1 MGKGMQKE
9 PILFCETIELSLLF
23 FFFFLIKS
31 SFSDIQ
37 KNNHSF
43 IVFIQPCTSSPTSM
57 YTNHPILL
65 HSFIWVVKQGI
76 LHVPPPPPPP
86 PHTHTHTHTHPFQN
100 CNSHHACIFKSPI
113 CAVYRHIVFVLLPL
127 PIHTLQNSQHHTCA
141 FKLHDSQTEHT
152 YTHASPSLTNSIN
165 QAHCTCTSA
174 KPPLIHRINLAQHTS
189 ASPSLIH
196 RINQAQHTL
205 LFPHSSSIK

>member
-1 MGKGMQKE
+1 
-9 PILFCETIELSLLF
+9 
-23 FFFFLIKS
+23 
-31 SFSDIQ
+31 
-37 KNNHSF
+37 
-43 IVFIQPCTSSPTSM
+43 M

-76 LHVPPPPPPP
+76 LHVSPPPPPN
-86 PHTHTHTHTHPFQN
+86 THTHTHPQPFQN

-127 PIHTLQNSQHHTCA
+127 PIHTLQNSHHHTCA
-141 FKLHDSQTEHT
+141 FKFHDSQTEHT

-174 KPPLIHRINLAQHTS
+174 KPPLMHRINLAQHTSASPSLIDRINLAQHTSASPSLIHRINLAQHTS

-205 LFPHSSSIK
+205 LFPHSSSIG